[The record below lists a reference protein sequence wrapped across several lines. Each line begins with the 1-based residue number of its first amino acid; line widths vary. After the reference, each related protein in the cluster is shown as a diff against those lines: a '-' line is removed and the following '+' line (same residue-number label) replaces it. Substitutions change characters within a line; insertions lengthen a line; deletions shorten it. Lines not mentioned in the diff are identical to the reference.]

1 MRGQIR
7 IIAAAVAALIVCMLF
22 YVFFISPRKS
32 EIARVETEIT
42 AAQGQQ
48 QSLQLELQKLQAL
61 KENAPEL
68 NATLEQ
74 IRGFVPK
81 DDEVPNF
88 IFQTQEAATSSGVDL
103 VKITPELPKPPAE
116 PAPLA
121 EIRVTMSATGSFFS
135 LQDFIRR
142 LYSLDRAL
150 RIDTLSLAAEGSSAP
165 TGDTG
170 TTTST
175 TTAPGADAG
184 ELTLTITARVFFEL
198 PEGVAPGA
206 AAPTPGASPAPET
219 TEVPETTET
228 TEPAPEETGVPASTP
243 APTP

>member
-1 MRGQIR
+1 MRAQIR

-22 YVFFISPRKS
+22 YVFFIRPRKS
-32 EIARVETEIT
+32 EITRVETEIT
-42 AAQGQQ
+42 AAQGTQQ
-48 QSLQLELQKLQAL
+48 QLRLELQNLQAL

-88 IFQTQEAATSSGVDL
+88 IFQAQEAASSSGVDL
-103 VKITPELPKPPAE
+103 VKITPELPKSPAE

-150 RIDTLSLAAEGSSAP
+150 RIDTLALAAEGSSAP
-165 TGDTG
+165 TGGG
-170 TTTST
+170 TSAA
-175 TTAPGADAG
+175 TAPGADPG
-184 ELTLTITARVFFEL
+184 ELTLTIAARVFFEL

-206 AAPTPGASPAPET
+206 GTAPTTEATPAPEG
-219 TEVPETTET
+219 TEAPAT
-228 TEPAPEETGVPASTP
+228 TEPAPADTGATTP
-243 APTP
+243 APAP